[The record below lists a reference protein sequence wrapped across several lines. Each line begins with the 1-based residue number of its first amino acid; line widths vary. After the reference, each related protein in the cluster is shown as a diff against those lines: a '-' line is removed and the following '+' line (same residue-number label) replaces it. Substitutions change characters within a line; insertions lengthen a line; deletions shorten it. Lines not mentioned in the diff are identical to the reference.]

1 MDYPGPPM
9 MVYTIN
15 TGVVDPQQAQL
26 PEGGPYIMLRLY
38 GSTAR

>member
-1 MDYPGPPM
+1 
-9 MVYTIN
+9 
-15 TGVVDPQQAQL
+15 VVDPQQAQL

>member
-9 MVYTIN
+9 MLYTIN
-15 TGVVDPQQAQL
+15 TGVVDTQQPAL

-38 GSTAR
+38 GSTSR